1 MWFKKPAPTAVFVIF
16 EKRLW
21 SSDKFV
27 QNFVTG
33 DRTIMEE
40 KDVFKDI

>member
-21 SSDKFV
+21 SGDKFV